1 MTEPVSIRAG
11 DSASWE
17 ADVPAYPSAS
27 GWQLSYRILSASGA
41 ALEFDATASTGTTWS
56 VALTAAQ
63 TANLA
68 AGAASLVAYV
78 EKGSGPSLE
87 RATLYVLPLLVE
99 RDLVAAAVAEFL
111 PEAVVVD
118 QDDIPGTGRAVEVA
132 VAAAQELG
140 GLVGVLRG
148 QVLGVRG
155 APTLIARPFLRVPP
169 NTSSRPK
176 ARKVGSFTSLPCCAR
191 PASSL
196 KTPKRRSADDS
207 RSRWPMKS
215 TPPTRKSSTTSS
227 SRSHATSI
235 SPASTS
241 SSTGMWS
248 VTSTG

>member
-99 RDLVAAAVAEFL
+99 RDLVAAKTFDGRTDNQRALADLRTALASHAGKATVEEYEIAGRRMKFRRPAEILVLIRFY
-111 PEAVVVD
+111 E
-118 QDDIPGTGRAVEVA
+118 QEVA
-132 VAAAQELG
+132 RERNAGTVGLG
-140 GLVGVLRG
+140 GVGSRIL
-148 QVLGVRG
+148 VRG
-155 APTLIARPFLRVPP
+155 
-169 NTSSRPK
+169 
-176 ARKVGSFTSLPCCAR
+176 
-191 PASSL
+191 
-196 KTPKRRSADDS
+196 
-207 RSRWPMKS
+207 
-215 TPPTRKSSTTSS
+215 
-227 SRSHATSI
+227 
-235 SPASTS
+235 
-241 SSTGMWS
+241 
-248 VTSTG
+248 